1 MGKTSYGYS
10 LRLAKLNGA
19 ASVASLGVQ
28 LGRTCIEHNV
38 PVVDVAGR
46 LGVSRQTVYNWFI
59 GAYEPNESCVKGV
72 TSLLKSFTKHIKES
86 KLK

>member
-10 LRLAKLNGA
+10 LRLARLNEA
-19 ASVASLGVQ
+19 ALVSSLGVQ

-38 PVVDVAGR
+38 PVVAVAEH

-59 GAYEPNESCVKGV
+59 GRSIPM
-72 TSLLKSFTKHIKES
+72 KSTEHKINRFILALS
-86 KLK
+86 R

>member
-28 LGRTCIEHNV
+28 LGRACIEHNV
-38 PVVDVAGR
+38 PVVDVARR

-59 GAYEPNESCVKGV
+59 GRSIPMKSTEQKINHFIL
-72 TSLLKSFTKHIKES
+72 SLSR
-86 KLK
+86 